1 MQHGFQRMIIPE
13 EKIPT
18 KASSPSL
25 HDLFALLLPTV
36 NPKGIKNARTDPKLS
51 EQLMVVDECVVC
63 D

>member
-1 MQHGFQRMIIPE
+1 MIIPE

-36 NPKGIKNARTDPKLS
+36 NPKVIKNARTDPKLS